1 MSQMITFR
9 STVEL
14 GRISEIVKR
23 QIGNGVFVSKKSSV
37 DDTTNY
43 ILGVNIPR
51 MIEDSRSGEAR
62 LKFIRFNNISTLE
75 VNKKN
80 EIFVGKME
88 ERATIAQSIETKLS
102 TLVFDTEN
110 VLLTTIYDKLANIP
124 LIQNSLN
131 PAKEILSVI
140 HKKGGLTFLEMKAGR
155 SEKKVVNYIKLLE
168 DLELIRKSGNR
179 YVEGNK
185 MIQMEKALSKED
197 LPQIY
202 TKFLSVIIE
211 RGYGYVKEYLKLTSV
226 TPYLRWSAAY
236 YFPSAQFNRPLYLT
250 EEAIGAHYHKIYGV
264 EKPLIKMTNQINQ
277 LVDVGILKRDNS
289 YLYGDNKIFSQVY
302 DRYSAS
308 KL

>member
-1 MSQMITFR
+1 MSQMVTFR
-9 STVEL
+9 NTAEL
-14 GRISEIVKR
+14 GRIGEIVRR

-43 ILGVNIPR
+43 ILGINIPR

-80 EIFVGKME
+80 DIFMGKIE
-88 ERATIAQSIETKLS
+88 ERDAISQSVETKLS

-110 VLLTTIYDKLANIP
+110 VLLTTIYDKLANIS

-168 DLELIRKSGNR
+168 DLELIRKSGDR

-185 MIQMEKALSKED
+185 MIQMEKALGKED

-236 YFPSAQFNRPLYLT
+236 YFPSAQFNSPLYLT
-250 EEAIGAHYHKIYGV
+250 EEAIGAHYYKIYGV
-264 EKPLIKMTNQINQ
+264 EKPLLKMTNQINQ
-277 LVDVGILKRDNS
+277 LVGVGILKRDNS
-289 YLYGDNKIFSQVY
+289 YLYGDKEIFSQVY